1 MISRCCSSRPPPG
14 GGSVLFLEQPASSRP
29 DRSPPGP
36 DSYLTGY
43 HSHVTI
49 QVTPAVSIPDDEIEL
64 YAIRSQGPGGQNV
77 NKVASAVQLRFDIPA
92 SSLPEAWKR
101 RLLSLNDRR
110 ITRDGILT
118 IKAQDE
124 RSQKRNREIAQERLR
139 ELIAGIATVPKP
151 RVPTRPSR
159 AVKKRRVDDKKQ
171 RGRVKALRK
180 PVGE

>member
-1 MISRCCSSRPPPG
+1 MTDAI
-14 GGSVLFLEQPASSRP
+14 A
-29 DRSPPGP
+29 
-36 DSYLTGY
+36 
-43 HSHVTI
+43 
-49 QVTPAVSIPDDEIEL
+49 IPDEEIDL
-64 YAIRSQGPGGQNV
+64 SAIRSQGPGGQNV

-92 SSLPEAWKR
+92 SSLPAAWKR

-124 RSQKRNREIAQERLR
+124 RSQKRNREIALERLR
-139 ELIAGIATVPKP
+139 QLVAGIATVPKP

-180 PVGE
+180 RIGD